1 MGDSEPGIVVNG
13 ICQHDLFAPEPPK
26 YFPVILLHAHYGKS
40 FLCNFDDLIFNL
52 VFKFKFI
59 WLGAE
64 WTFAHEAGHC
74 LGGRHT
80 IQQAKAEG
88 CKLYIFA
95 NELIN
100 IRITCPDKNT

>member
-13 ICQHDLFAPEPPK
+13 ICQHDLFAPERPK
-26 YFPVILLHAHYGKS
+26 YLPVILLHAHYGKS
-40 FLCNFDDLIFNL
+40 SLWYFEDLISNII
-52 VFKFKFI
+52 FKFKFT

-88 CKLYIFA
+88 CKFYISE
-95 NELIN
+95 NEETEIATNSECQN
-100 IRITCPDKNT
+100 I

>member
-26 YFPVILLHAHYGKS
+26 YLPVILLHAHFGKS
-40 FLCNFDDLIFNL
+40 LLCNFVDLISNIQIQI
-52 VFKFKFI
+52 FI

-74 LGGRHT
+74 LGGHHT

-88 CKLYIFA
+88 CKLYISA
-95 NELIN
+95 NEEVKIAFGK
-100 IRITCPDKNT
+100 IY